1 MKITRILLMA
11 LTAVVIAA
19 TVASASPPVAPGQGA
34 AHTAGIAALAVTTE
48 SDPVDET
55 TDDGTTDEVT
65 TDETTTDEGT
75 TDEVCVDTTTDEVT
89 TDEVTTD
96 EVTTDEVT
104 TDEVTTD
111 ETCGD
116 GTEVL
121 VEDAPLTF
129 ADCVGLTGL
138 DNAICR
144 HIVLLGGSETLLES
158 EDDHGLSHALGQ
170 LEENKA
176 RHDGETT
183 EVSDED
189 GTTDEGTDEGVTTTS
204 DDTSDGSP
212 GKSGESH
219 GKSGESH
226 GNSGH

>member
-19 TVASASPPVAPGQGA
+19 TVASASPPVASQGQGA

-55 TDDGTTDEVT
+55 TDDG
-65 TDETTTDEGT
+65 
-75 TDEVCVDTTTDEVT
+75 
-89 TDEVTTD
+89 
-96 EVTTDEVT
+96 T

-144 HIVLLGGSETLLES
+144 HIVLLGGSEDLLES

>member
-19 TVASASPPVAPGQGA
+19 TVASASPPVASQGQGA

-48 SDPVDET
+48 SDPVHET

-65 TDETTTDEGT
+65 TDET
-75 TDEVCVDTTTDEVT
+75 
-89 TDEVTTD
+89 
-96 EVTTDEVT
+96 
-104 TDEVTTD
+104 TTD

-144 HIVLLGGSETLLES
+144 HIVLLGGSEDLLES

>member
-19 TVASASPPVAPGQGA
+19 TVASASPPVASQGQGA

-104 TDEVTTD
+104 TDE
-111 ETCGD
+111 TCGD

-144 HIVLLGGSETLLES
+144 HIVLLGGSEDLLES

>member
-19 TVASASPPVAPGQGA
+19 TVASASPPVASQGQGA

-48 SDPVDET
+48 SDPVDGT
-55 TDDGTTDEVT
+55 TDDGTTDEGTTDEVT
-65 TDETTTDEGT
+65 TDEG
-75 TDEVCVDTTTDEVT
+75 
-89 TDEVTTD
+89 
-96 EVTTDEVT
+96 T

-144 HIVLLGGSETLLES
+144 HIVLLGGSEDLLES

>member
-1 MKITRILLMA
+1 MA

-19 TVASASPPVAPGQGA
+19 TVASASPPVASQGQGA

-96 EVTTDEVT
+96 E
-104 TDEVTTD
+104 
-111 ETCGD
+111 TCGD

-144 HIVLLGGSETLLES
+144 HIVLLGGSEDLLES

>member
-19 TVASASPPVAPGQGA
+19 TVASASPPVASQGQGA

-48 SDPVDET
+48 SDPVHET

-75 TDEVCVDTTTDEVT
+75 TDEVCVDT
-89 TDEVTTD
+89 
-96 EVTTDEVT
+96 TTDEVT

-144 HIVLLGGSETLLES
+144 HIVLLGGSEDLLES

>member
-19 TVASASPPVAPGQGA
+19 TVASASPPVASQGQGA

-65 TDETTTDEGT
+65 TDETTTDETTTDEGT
-75 TDEVCVDTTTDEVT
+75 TDEVCVDT
-89 TDEVTTD
+89 
-96 EVTTDEVT
+96 TTDEVT

>member
-19 TVASASPPVAPGQGA
+19 TVASASPPVASQGQGA

-96 EVTTDEVT
+96 E
-104 TDEVTTD
+104 
-111 ETCGD
+111 TCGD

-144 HIVLLGGSETLLES
+144 HIVLLGGSEDLLES

>member
-19 TVASASPPVAPGQGA
+19 TVASASPPVASQGQGA

-48 SDPVDET
+48 SDPVHET

-75 TDEVCVDTTTDEVT
+75 TDEVCVDT
-89 TDEVTTD
+89 TTD

-144 HIVLLGGSETLLES
+144 HIVLLGGSEDLLES

>member
-19 TVASASPPVAPGQGA
+19 TVASASPPVASQGQGA

-55 TDDGTTDEVT
+55 TDDGTTDE
-65 TDETTTDEGT
+65 TTTDEGT
-75 TDEVCVDTTTDEVT
+75 TDEVCVDTT

-144 HIVLLGGSETLLES
+144 HIVLLGGSEDLLES

>member
-19 TVASASPPVAPGQGA
+19 TVASASPPVASQGQGA
-34 AHTAGIAALAVTTE
+34 SHTAGIAALAVTTE

-96 EVTTDEVT
+96 E
-104 TDEVTTD
+104 
-111 ETCGD
+111 TCGD

-144 HIVLLGGSETLLES
+144 HIVLLGGSEDLLES